1 MLYGRTHACIT
12 DNMAKP
18 AASTKKKSSN
28 VATPKRTAYRMKNRF
43 VFKHPNGR
51 YFIVVK
57 GERDYVTWKEV
68 RHGMGVMRRT
78 KEREE
83 KRVKDIAYDKA
94 YRKKKQMKRV
104 AKRKAREARA
114 KVRRAENRKLGYYY

>member
-1 MLYGRTHACIT
+1 M
-12 DNMAKP
+12 DSNKMAKP
-18 AASTKKKSSN
+18 AAST
-28 VATPKRTAYRMKNRF
+28 ATNKNKNDSPKPKRTTYRMKNRF

-94 YRKKKQMKRV
+94 YRKKKQIERV

-114 KVRRAENRKLGYYY
+114 KVRRAQNRKLGYYY